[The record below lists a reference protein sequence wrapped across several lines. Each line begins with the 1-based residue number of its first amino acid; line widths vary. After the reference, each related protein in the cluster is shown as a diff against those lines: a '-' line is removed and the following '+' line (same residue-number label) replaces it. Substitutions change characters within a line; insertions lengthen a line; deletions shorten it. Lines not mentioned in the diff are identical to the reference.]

1 MQKESVNAED
11 KLTLSVD
18 AFVGKASTSHSS
30 EIGGRLKAARA
41 HLGLK
46 QDVLAAQ
53 SGVSY
58 SVYQKY
64 EMGRS
69 VPGGDAIAGFIHT
82 GINANWLLTGE
93 GPMLLKDLQPKPQP
107 MKINIGALAAT
118 LDGATRGLP
127 PGTSPRNIAE
137 FAVKMYLDAL
147 EKGLIT
153 PDGIGEGVGEK
164 SA

>member
-1 MQKESVNAED
+1 MSVGQQLKIARAALGLDQKEFSA
-11 KLTLSVD
+11 LSGIPLDTYKKYEGGVRQP
-18 AFVGKASTSHSS
+18 GS
-30 EIGGRLKAARA
+30 EAISGIARA
-41 HLGLK
+41 
-46 QDVLAAQ
+46 
-53 SGVSY
+53 
-58 SVYQKY
+58 
-64 EMGRS
+64 
-69 VPGGDAIAGFIHT
+69 
-82 GINANWLLTGE
+82 GINANWLLIGE
-93 GPMLLKDLQPKPQP
+93 GPMLLKDLQPRSQP

>member
-1 MQKESVNAED
+1 MKQAREAIQLSQAKFSEQNGYKIRTYQKNEAGV
-11 KLTLSVD
+11 
-18 AFVGKASTSHSS
+18 S
-30 EIGGRLKAARA
+30 EAG
-41 HLGLK
+41 
-46 QDVLAAQ
+46 VTLAAGFVRA
-53 SGVSY
+53 GV
-58 SVYQKY
+58 
-64 EMGRS
+64 
-69 VPGGDAIAGFIHT
+69 
-82 GINANWLLTGE
+82 NANWLLTGQ

-153 PDGIGEGVGEK
+153 PDGIGEGSGEK

>member
-1 MQKESVNAED
+1 MVAYGVH
-11 KLTLSVD
+11 TG
-18 AFVGKASTSHSS
+18 FVHTS
-30 EIGGRLKAARA
+30 RA
-41 HLGLK
+41 HLGEGLGVHSIGARLK
-46 QDVLAAQ
+46 AWRDSFGWNQAEAASHLQLSASTYQNYERDVRAPNTEGWEAF
-53 SGVSY
+53 
-58 SVYQKY
+58 YQ
-64 EMGRS
+64 
-69 VPGGDAIAGFIHT
+69 V
-82 GINANWLLTGE
+82 GINTNWLLSGQ

-153 PDGIGEGVGEK
+153 PDGIGEGSGEK

>member
-1 MQKESVNAED
+1 MPVHTFRAQLSRMNAVHSIGLALRSWREGVGLSQKDAATHFGVPSRTYQDYERDLKAPGSGA
-11 KLTLSVD
+11 LT
-18 AFVGKASTSHSS
+18 AFV
-30 EIGGRLKAARA
+30 RA
-41 HLGLK
+41 GL
-46 QDVLAAQ
+46 
-53 SGVSY
+53 
-58 SVYQKY
+58 
-64 EMGRS
+64 
-69 VPGGDAIAGFIHT
+69 
-82 GINANWLLTGE
+82 NANWLLTGE